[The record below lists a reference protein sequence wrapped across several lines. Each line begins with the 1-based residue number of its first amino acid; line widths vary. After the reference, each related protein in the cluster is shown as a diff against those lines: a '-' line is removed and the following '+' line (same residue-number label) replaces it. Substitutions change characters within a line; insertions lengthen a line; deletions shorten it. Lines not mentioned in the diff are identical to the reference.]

1 MHQDYFFLPIRA
13 AVILTT
19 GFVAG
24 DVDITRLNASP
35 LIRNQ
40 VNFLLDFTIGSL
52 TSLDIKIEYS
62 DDGSDWYQ
70 ETFETITD
78 GAAEMSLGLYNF
90 TATGKYVIS
99 VPVKSANI
107 RISAKGNGTV
117 TSSSLKIGAMIGTV

>member
-78 GAAEMSLGLYNF
+78 DAAAMSLGLYNF